1 MACVLLSLAVAGGEL
16 TLRLRGSAVVPGTS
30 IDDDQ
35 LTEPCGVAYRRL
47 RRLQSTTTHDPD
59 TGEPVTVAVNSHG
72 LRGPEVAV
80 PKPAG
85 VYRVL
90 CLGDETILG
99 RHVDEPH
106 AMPARLQQLLQAH
119 TRLRVEVLNGGV
131 PGDCPLLAWLRLRH
145 SLLGLQPDLIVLHVD
160 MTDVED
166 DRRRRRDTR
175 LDASS
180 SPIACPHPFL
190 VRSQR
195 ERPWWRNLQLT
206 EWLVRNV
213 GTVGPSASGGSA
225 MTSPVSPTA
234 WLRENP
240 PDWNLYVEQS
250 LSPLEQIQQAADG
263 VGAVVVVATCP
274 QPWQVSADA
283 SAEPGVREAAGIA
296 PGLLMT
302 SRRPFDAIVGF
313 AHARNIPCCDTST
326 AFRECPEPARLY
338 LRNAPV
344 LSRLGH
350 ELYARVLSQFL
361 ARRLAASQVPGRSPR
376 LELQESSD
384 GGAASPQPGGVTISF
399 GDDRR

>member
-1 MACVLLSLAVAGGEL
+1 MTACVLLSLAVAGGEL
-16 TLRLRGSAVVPGTS
+16 TLRLRNTAAPAIGGDP
-30 IDDDQ
+30 
-35 LTEPCGVAYRRL
+35 LTEHCGVAYRRL
-47 RRLQSTTTHDPD
+47 SRLQSTTTHDPD
-59 TGEPVTVAVNSHG
+59 TGEPVTITVNSHG

-90 CLGDETILG
+90 CLGDETVLG
-99 RHVDEPH
+99 RYVDEPH
-106 AMPARLQQLLQAH
+106 TMPARLQQLLQAH

-145 SLLGLQPDLIVLHVD
+145 SLLALQPDLIVLHVD
-160 MTDVED
+160 MTDIDD

-175 LDASS
+175 LDSAST
-180 SPIACPHPFL
+180 PIACPHPVL

-206 EWLVRNV
+206 EWLARNI
-213 GTVGPSASGGSA
+213 GAAGQSASSESF
-225 MTSPVSPTA
+225 MMSSTTSTA

-240 PDWNLYVEQS
+240 PDWDLYVEQA
-250 LSPLEQIQQAADG
+250 LSPLERIKQAADG
-263 VGAVVVVATCP
+263 VGAAVVVATCP

-296 PGLLMT
+296 PGLLIT
-302 SRRPFDAIVGF
+302 SRRPFDAIVEF
-313 AHARNIPCCDTST
+313 TEALNIPCCDTST

-338 LRNAPV
+338 LQNAPT

-350 ELYARVLSQFL
+350 ELYARMLSQFL
-361 ARRLAASQVPGRSPR
+361 AKHLAARGVPSQLPR
-376 LELQESSD
+376 LEIQERSD
-384 GGAASPQPGGVTISF
+384 NGVAPYGPGGVTVSS
-399 GDDRR
+399 GESRH